1 MAKFV
6 ILGNWTEQ
14 GIRSAKETT
23 RRAAAARE
31 GGARMGV
38 RMIDIWWT
46 LGQYD
51 FVAWVEAD
59 DIQKAVAFLLALGMQ
74 GNVRTTTLQAF
85 DAAETDRIMA
95 MVP

>member
-1 MAKFV
+1 MARFV
-6 ILGNWTEQ
+6 VLGNWTEQ
-14 GIRSAKETT
+14 GIRNAKETT
-23 RRAAAARE
+23 SRAVAARE
-31 GGARMGV
+31 GAARMGV
-38 RMIDIWWT
+38 RMTDIWWT

-59 DIQKAVAFLLALGMQ
+59 DVHKAVAFLLALGMQ